1 MLEVEKHVQFQ
12 IKNYIRL
19 KREESTLR
27 TMWATI
33 DEDFRTTLEVFLKKR
48 ESLFRGE
55 LTQAAFDYWYED
67 QFNKKV
73 KSKIPEESNFDYKE
87 FWTNTNMLYDIE
99 RYFASHDIENFIV
112 NRNNMTYW
120 IVTVKVSPYRCKTL
134 SLRIMI
140 SFYYTII
147 SNEFGDNDEIIENKR
162 RVETIFE
169 MGKYIKNGHVKF
181 DDENN
186 DED

>member
-73 KSKIPEESNFDYKE
+73 KSKIPEERHFDYKE
-87 FWTNTNMLYDIE
+87 FWTNTNML
-99 RYFASHDIENFIV
+99 
-112 NRNNMTYW
+112 
-120 IVTVKVSPYRCKTL
+120 
-134 SLRIMI
+134 
-140 SFYYTII
+140 
-147 SNEFGDNDEIIENKR
+147 
-162 RVETIFE
+162 
-169 MGKYIKNGHVKF
+169 
-181 DDENN
+181 
-186 DED
+186 